1 MKFIP
6 TTRAE
11 LARTAIL
18 LGLLAIALVYP
29 FATRGPCEFP
39 HAAMDR
45 DYDFQVHFESFT
57 YDGNSGNYFDY
68 LLLFG
73 LLLSPWDWSYDFT
86 IDFYG
91 IDYEGNSGN
100 VIDRVILATGA
111 WELPVL
117 SFLRDATE
125 GLASGQGVFLDV
137 GASTGQHSLF
147 MSRFCS
153 SVYSVEPY
161 PPVLARF
168 RRSIAINQIENIVLC
183 PVGLGDENAQI
194 PFYAPPDWNQGQG
207 SFVQGFS
214 SDNSFQDQLEIV
226 VGDEL
231 LHSLGNPTIHAVK
244 IDVEGYEKAVL
255 VGLRET
261 LRNHRPVVVVEVTP
275 EVEQGFKNTEQL
287 LAVLPPEYAVLEF
300 FFDAREWCKGKYVLV
315 ERTGD
320 FTTVTTLVLYPSEKQ
335 NRLPFTIVSE
345 VTTRVGEDVCNDPA

>member
-1 MKFIP
+1 MKVFP

-11 LARTAIL
+11 LVRTAIL
-18 LGLLAIALVYP
+18 LGLVVIALVYP

-39 HAAMDR
+39 HAFVDR

-57 YDGNSGNYFDY
+57 FDGNSGNYFDF
-68 LLLFG
+68 LLLIGFMISG
-73 LLLSPWDWSYDFT
+73 WSSDFT

-100 VIDRVILATGA
+100 LIDRMILATGA

-117 SFLRDATE
+117 SLLRDVTE
-125 GLASGQGVFLDV
+125 SLAPGQGVFLDV
-137 GASTGQHSLF
+137 GANTGQHSLF

-161 PPVLARF
+161 PPVLVRF
-168 RRSIAINQIENIVLC
+168 RRLIEINEIKNIVLC
-183 PVGLGDENAQI
+183 PVGFGDENARI
-194 PFYAPPDWNQGQG
+194 PFYAPPDWNEGQG

-214 SDNSFQDQLEIV
+214 NENKYQDELEIV

-231 LHSLGNPTIHAVK
+231 LHSLGDPTFHTVK

-255 VGLRET
+255 MGLRKT
-261 LRNHRPVVVVEVTP
+261 LRKHRPVLVVEINP
-275 EVEQGFKNTEQL
+275 DLEQSFKNTEQL

-300 FFDAREWCKGKYVLV
+300 FFDAEEWCKGKYVLS
-315 ERTGD
+315 ERTGNLTSK
-320 FTTVTTLVLYPSEKQ
+320 TTIVLYPSEKQ

-345 VTTRVGEDVCNDPA
+345 VATHVGEEGCNDPA